1 MKNKSILIVA
11 LCAALLCI
19 VSCKKDQKGYSGNPV
34 SLGLSVRW
42 AETNAGAGNRGELGT
57 KMTYDEAIQYA
68 SESRKWSLP
77 TQDQWVELLGS
88 GKVTVNH
95 NKDPAGFLFV
105 SEEYGD
111 LFLPAG
117 MYLASDLFDGK
128 IAYVDLTG
136 SSPNYLKTANTE
148 ETFSVRMVRK

>member
-1 MKNKSILIVA
+1 
-11 LCAALLCI
+11 
-19 VSCKKDQKGYSGNPV
+19 
-34 SLGLSVRW
+34 
-42 AETNAGAGNRGELGT
+42 
-57 KMTYDEAIQYA
+57 MTYDDAIQYA

-95 NKDPAGFLFV
+95 NNDPAGFLFV

-117 MYLASDLFDGK
+117 KYLASDLYEGK

-136 SSPNYLKTANTE
+136 SSPNYLTPANTE
-148 ETFSVRMVRK
+148 ETFSIRMVRK

>member
-57 KMTYDEAIQYA
+57 KMTYDEA
-68 SESRKWSLP
+68 
-77 TQDQWVELLGS
+77 VNELVRRYCNFSQAVG
-88 GKVTVNH
+88 
-95 NKDPAGFLFV
+95 DFL
-105 SEEYGD
+105 
-111 LFLPAG
+111 
-117 MYLASDLFDGK
+117 SDGN
-128 IAYVDLTG
+128 
-136 SSPNYLKTANTE
+136 SSPQSSAHYACTG
-148 ETFSVRMVRK
+148 